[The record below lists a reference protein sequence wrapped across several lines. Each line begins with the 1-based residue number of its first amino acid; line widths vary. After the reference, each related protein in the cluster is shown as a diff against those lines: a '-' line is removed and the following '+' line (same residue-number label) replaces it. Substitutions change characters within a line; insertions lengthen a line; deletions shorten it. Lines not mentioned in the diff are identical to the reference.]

1 MFLTVFF
8 FFVSVARYCESYG
21 LQAVFKVHL
30 VDGAGKF
37 DAPASVAHGIE
48 EHTLAASGNDVGQYD
63 SGLLEQYPRT
73 ARGECYNLH
82 IAHIIS
88 SLDQTKLTAYWLD
101 YEGHQVTLNDMV
113 LGYADHLELHMRQIH
128 ELAEQDD
135 CYRALD

>member
-1 MFLTVFF
+1 MFLTVFPGG
-8 FFVSVARYCESYG
+8 VSVARYCESYG
-21 LQAVFKVHL
+21 LQTVFKVHL

-73 ARGECYNLH
+73 ARGECSY
-82 IAHIIS
+82 
-88 SLDQTKLTAYWLD
+88 YWLD

-135 CYRALD
+135 CYLALD

>member
-1 MFLTVFF
+1 MKI
-8 FFVSVARYCESYG
+8 G
-21 LQAVFKVHL
+21 KPL
-30 VDGAGKF
+30 V
-37 DAPASVAHGIE
+37 
-48 EHTLAASGNDVGQYD
+48 
-63 SGLLEQYPRT
+63 LLWK
-73 ARGECYNLH
+73 CYNLH

>member
-1 MFLTVFF
+1 MFLTVFQGEF
-8 FFVSVARYCESYG
+8 PSPVIASPTVRRPYLRFILSMVRESSMRP
-21 LQAVFKVHL
+21 LL
-30 VDGAGKF
+30 L
-37 DAPASVAHGIE
+37 PTESN
-48 EHTLAASGNDVGQYD
+48 TLAASGNDVGQYD

-73 ARGECYNLH
+73 ARGECSY
-82 IAHIIS
+82 
-88 SLDQTKLTAYWLD
+88 YWLD